1 MELGE
6 FFNRS
11 VKSFVRGNLYTA
23 MPAQVV
29 SVADFPTEQTID
41 VKPVV
46 RRVYEDTTVL
56 ESPDIYSVP
65 VMFPSAGGG
74 LLSFPIQVGDTVL
87 LVFSMRSIE
96 DWLEGD
102 GSIVTPNS
110 SRAHSLSDAIAIPG
124 LYTKTTHLE
133 PNAEN
138 VELKFKEMMV
148 KLEPDN
154 TLTVSNPEGS
164 IVLDPSGNITMN
176 ASGNVNITAGGN
188 VNIQG
193 STINLN

>member
-29 SVADFPTEQTID
+29 SVADFATEQTID

-102 GSIVTPNS
+102 GSVVTPSS
-110 SRAHSLSDAIAIPG
+110 SRAHSLTDAIAIPG
-124 LYTKTTHLE
+124 LYTKTSHLE
-133 PNAEN
+133 PNTDD
-138 VELKFKEMMV
+138 VELKFRYSGGSDESRVTFKKNGDIEISSETKIYV
-148 KLEPDN
+148 TAPI
-154 TLTVSNPEGS
+154 VS
-164 IVLDPSGNITMN
+164 
-176 ASGNVNITAGGN
+176 
-188 VNIQG
+188 
-193 STINLN
+193 INGV